1 MDMSYIP
8 NNTLE
13 SCEIRDEHSLN
24 TNVTADMV
32 SLSSH
37 SIVRAQQRGVTVD
50 AVKFVALHGHKSRA
64 KRGNMMRTMRSQDV
78 NRLLRQRIES
88 KAFIESVRGVQIIT
102 NEENDET
109 LVVTVTGKMNK

>member
-1 MDMSYIP
+1 MYMS
-8 NNTLE
+8 NSTLE
-13 SCEIRDEHSLN
+13 SCDIRHEHSLN
-24 TNVTADMV
+24 TNVKSDMV

-50 AVKFVALHGHKSRA
+50 AVKFVALYGHKSRA

-78 NRLLRQRIES
+78 NRLLRKKIES
-88 KAFIESVRGVQIIT
+88 KAFIESIRGVQIIT
-102 NEENDET
+102 NEENDAT